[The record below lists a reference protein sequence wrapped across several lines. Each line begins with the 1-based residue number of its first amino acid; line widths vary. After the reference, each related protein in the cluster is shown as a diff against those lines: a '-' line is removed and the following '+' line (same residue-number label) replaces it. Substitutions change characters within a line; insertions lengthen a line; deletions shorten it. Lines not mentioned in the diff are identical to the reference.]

1 MISQKKENVW
11 SSKQVVPSTLLLK
24 FSCKYKKKEWGHRE
38 EGRKKGRE
46 NESGREGRR
55 KKSRAKTNIS

>member
-24 FSCKYKKKEWGHRE
+24 FSCKYKKKNGDIGRRE
-38 EGRKKGRE
+38 ERSEERMRVEEKEEGKKVE
-46 NESGREGRR
+46 Q
-55 KKSRAKTNIS
+55 TPT